1 MNGESVSPELPSV
14 PPVITRK
21 RSTLKKVLWLLI
33 AVCGAILLLV
43 VGVVVFKDNILK
55 AVAEYNVQ
63 SKTGMETRIGD
74 LRLGLTSASLMLKNF
89 QVINPKEYG
98 GAPFFTIPEIYME
111 LDQEDARKGVL
122 HFKELRFNLAE
133 VNVVK
138 NKDGKMNL
146 DYMQEAL
153 EKAEVLGKTNSL
165 RLEYKFGGIDKMSVT
180 LRSINYIDLQHPGN
194 NSKTDLGVQN
204 EEAKNIKTEEELNKW
219 AVALMAKV
227 ALQQMFNPQ
236 PQAKPAGGYQTL
248 LDLFNKK

>member
-1 MNGESVSPELPSV
+1 MNGELSPEVSAT
-14 PPVITRK
+14 PPVIVRK
-21 RSTLKKVLWLLI
+21 RSALKKALWILL
-33 AVCGAILLLV
+33 AVCGAILFLV

-55 AVAEYNVQ
+55 SVAEYNVH

-98 GAPFFTIPEIYME
+98 GGPFFSVPEIYVE
-111 LDQEDARKGVL
+111 LDQDDVRKGVL

-138 NKDGKMNL
+138 SKDGKLNL
-146 DYMQEAL
+146 DYIQEAL
-153 EKAEVLGKTNSL
+153 EKAEVIGKTNSL
-165 RLEYKFGGIDKMSVT
+165 RMEYKFGGIDKMFVT
-180 LRSINYIDLQHPGN
+180 LRSINYTDLQQPGN
-194 NSKTDLGVQN
+194 NSKTDLGIQN
-204 EEAKNIKTEEELNKW
+204 EEAKNIKTEEELNQW
-219 AVALMAKV
+219 AVSLMAKV

-236 PQAKPAGGYQTL
+236 PQAKRGGGGYQTL